1 MKRHTVLKGTKEK
14 HKLPGFDSRG
24 DEREN
29 LMKTFI
35 AQNTNTATGYE
46 LRIVHDNG
54 EVECKPIET
63 TYKGEPKTL
72 VLPENPSNRKYFNS
86 DKVDKAGGAIE
97 LTYKESK
104 TLGQRVSE
112 RKPATKKIDAI
123 EQYLTE
129 DELKVWNELKEK
141 AQKRALLEKAKAEAD
156 AAQAEYERLLAEAQA

>member
-1 MKRHTVLKGTKEK
+1 
-14 HKLPGFDSRG
+14 
-24 DEREN
+24 
-29 LMKTFI
+29 MKTI
-35 AQNTNTATGYE
+35 ITTSTVSATGYE

-86 DKVDKAGGAIE
+86 DKVEKAGGSIE

-104 TLGQRVSE
+104 TFGPKNVESN
-112 RKPATKKIDAI
+112 PTPKKIDAI
-123 EQYLTE
+123 EKYLTE
-129 DELKVWNELKEK
+129 EELKVWNSLKEK
-141 AQKRALLEKAKAEAD
+141 AQLRANLAKAKAEAE

>member
-1 MKRHTVLKGTKEK
+1 
-14 HKLPGFDSRG
+14 
-24 DEREN
+24 
-29 LMKTFI
+29 MKTYI
-35 AQNTNTATGYE
+35 TKSENAATGYE

-54 EVECKPIET
+54 EVEVKYIET

-86 DKVDKAGGAIE
+86 DKVDKAGGTIE

-104 TLGQRVSE
+104 TLGQKVSE
-112 RKPATKKIDAI
+112 GKPATKKIDAI

-141 AQKRALLEKAKAEAD
+141 AQLRATLAKAKAEAE
-156 AAQAEYERLLAEAQA
+156 AAQAEYERLLKEAQA